1 MEEHGWEVVERVKR
15 VDELEREYERDPESV
30 AVRYEL
36 IWARVTG
43 VSWDPRGGGGGWN
56 GRRGVEVEGLG
67 TWVEKNLPR
76 PG

>member
-43 VSWDPRGGGGGWN
+43 VSWDPRGGGGRLEWEEGCRGGGIGDM
-56 GRRGVEVEGLG
+56 GREEFA
-67 TWVEKNLPR
+67 
-76 PG
+76 

>member
-43 VSWDPRGGGGGWN
+43 VSWDPRGGGELEWEEGCRGG
-56 GRRGVEVEGLG
+56 GIGGHG
-67 TWVEKNLPR
+67 
-76 PG
+76 